1 MPLLEVALR
10 GLVAGATSHLGR
22 EAAVRGVTIA
32 EQKLVELQKSADGLR
47 VGELGREVPA
57 ETVAAQAEAILLE
70 REVLTRQLIQEAS
83 PYSEGITQRIRNP
96 SEVDVY
102 TQAGLREA
110 VVNDRPCL
118 VRPDIDLGIK
128 DDFGLTNLERT
139 ERGLAPL
146 DGTGKPVELHHIGQ
160 KHDAPLAELSHD
172 QHRGNSGILH
182 ERCESGIDRAEFAAQ
197 RKAHWQ
203 ARALELRPV
212 EP

>member
-1 MPLLEVALR
+1 MPLLEVALQ

-22 EAAVRGVTIA
+22 EAAVRGAAIV
-32 EQKLVELQKSADGLR
+32 EQKLAELQKSADGLR

-57 ETVAAQAEAILLE
+57 ETIAAQAEAILLE
-70 REVLTRQLIQEAS
+70 REVLNRELIREAS

-118 VRPDIDLGIK
+118 VRSDIDPGVQDGLGR
-128 DDFGLTNLERT
+128 TNAVRMGN
-139 ERGLAPL
+139 GLAPL
-146 DGTGKPVELHHIGQ
+146 DGAGESVELHHIGQ
-160 KHDAPLAELSHD
+160 QHDAPLAELSKA
-172 QHRGNSGILH
+172 QHQGHYGTLH
-182 ERCESGIDRAEFAAQ
+182 ERCESEIDRAEFASE

-203 ARALELRPV
+203 ARVSQLHS
-212 EP
+212 

>member
-1 MPLLEVALR
+1 MPLLEVALQ
-10 GLVAGATSHLGR
+10 GLVAGAASHLGR
-22 EAAVRGVTIA
+22 EAAVRGVAIA
-32 EQKLVELQKSADGLR
+32 EQKLAELQKSADGIRL
-47 VGELGREVPA
+47 GELGREVPA

-70 REVLTRQLIQEAS
+70 REVLNRQLIQESS

-102 TQAGLREA
+102 TQAGLREV

-118 VRPDIDLGIK
+118 VRPDIDPAIE
-128 DDFGLTNLERT
+128 DDFGRTNAERM

-160 KHDAPLAELSHD
+160 EHDAPLAELSHD
-172 QHRGNSGILH
+172 QHRGHSGILH
-182 ERCESGIDRAEFAAQ
+182 ERCESQIDRAGFAAE

-203 ARALELRPV
+203 ARAPQLHL
-212 EP
+212 